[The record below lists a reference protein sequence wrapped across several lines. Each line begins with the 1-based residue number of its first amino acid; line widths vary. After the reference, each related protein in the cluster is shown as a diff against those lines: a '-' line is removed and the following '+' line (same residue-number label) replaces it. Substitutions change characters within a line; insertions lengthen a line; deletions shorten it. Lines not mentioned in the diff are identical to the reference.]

1 MHRDKPIIEKL
12 KEYLFGCDYVEQTVE
27 DDLVGMINCVL
38 GFVDG
43 KPVCAIHVPDG
54 LRMEMK
60 CLKGD
65 CYDYVKEK
73 IEEACKEGGL
83 DIKVLYTPEN
93 VIVLEIDPKDKTS
106 GHYY

>member
-1 MHRDKPIIEKL
+1 MNEKPIIEKL
-12 KEYLFGCDYVEQTVE
+12 KEYLFECDYVEQTVE
-27 DDLVGMINCVL
+27 DDLVGMVNCVL

-43 KPVCAIHVPDG
+43 NPACAIHVPDG

-65 CYDYVKEK
+65 CYGYVKEK

-93 VIVLEIDPKDKTS
+93 VIVLEINPEDKIS
-106 GHYY
+106 AHYY

>member
-1 MHRDKPIIEKL
+1 MHREKPIIEKL
-12 KEYLFGCDYVEQTVE
+12 KEYLFGCDYVEQMID

-43 KPVCAIHVPDG
+43 KPICAIHVPDG

-60 CLKGD
+60 CLSGD
-65 CYDYVKEK
+65 GYDYVKEK
-73 IEEACKEGGL
+73 IDEACKEGGL

-93 VIVLEIDPKDKTS
+93 VIVLEINPKDKTS